1 MTKTVQIPDFVKI
14 IKCFWYK
21 ISSNHLEKK
30 KKIKVEAKEKSIPS
44 SKVKSKSPD
53 IENRVDL
60 SEFIRAKQ
68 CLWGND
74 SIE

>member
-53 IENRVDL
+53 IEN
-60 SEFIRAKQ
+60 SGFIGVYSGET
-68 CLWGND
+68 LFMG
-74 SIE
+74 